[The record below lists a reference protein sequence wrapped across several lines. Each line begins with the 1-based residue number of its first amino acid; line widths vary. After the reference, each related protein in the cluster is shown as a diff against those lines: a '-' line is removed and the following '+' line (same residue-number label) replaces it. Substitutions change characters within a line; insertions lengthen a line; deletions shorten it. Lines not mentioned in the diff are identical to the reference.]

1 MSGTAL
7 IEKLEQ
13 LLAGG
18 MDNALL
24 RYGLGNEYLKAGQF
38 DRAIEHFRKT
48 VEHDPNYSAAWKQLG
63 KALVSAGHTND
74 AVHAYENGIRAA
86 EHKGDVQ
93 AAKEMTVFLKR
104 LRKP

>member
-1 MSGTAL
+1 MSGVVL

-24 RYGLGNEYLKAGQF
+24 RYGLGNEYLKAGQL
-38 DRAIEHFRKT
+38 DRAIEHFQKT
-48 VEHDPNYSAAWKQLG
+48 VDHDPNYSAAWKQLG
-63 KALVSAGHTND
+63 KALTSAGRND
-74 AVHAYENGIRAA
+74 DAIQAYENGLRAA
-86 EHKGDVQ
+86 EAKGDLQ

-104 LRKP
+104 LQKP